1 MTEKGSVCSVSNG
14 CGFCVLYTHHLS
26 SSRKEEE
33 GKKEEGRNGGI
44 LGRRIPYD
52 YTMEVTNR
60 FKGLALIDY
69 LKNYGQ
75 KFTRLYRRH

>member
-1 MTEKGSVCSVSNG
+1 MTEKGSVCSVSSG
-14 CGFCVLYTHHLS
+14 RGFCVLYTHHLS

-33 GKKEEGRNGGI
+33 GKKEEGGNGGI

-69 LKNYGQ
+69 LKNYGK
-75 KFTRLYRRH
+75 KFTSLYRRQ